1 MKTTTE
7 SWWVIWETFVN
18 LSFWQGFYPIPALL
32 HLVTLSSNHI
42 NIIWQ
47 SGLATW
53 SLESGRLL
61 FPVRPKIH
69 QLEHLPLWRILVVS
83 VLDAPQGSVTK
94 FRIYIYRW
102 IMGFFSYLTP
112 FRGRKARSHCCSGN
126 NVFLLDRGNII
137 CIQTYIYTHPWH
149 GKRLITSVAPYPI
162 VCWHKTWFDIVWM
175 GIPKTGIPISTKMW
189 VRLWWL
195 LCKTNCSLEAY
206 IFGCFSLWQTY
217 ARTHP

>member
-7 SWWVIWETFVN
+7 SWWAIWETFVQ
-18 LSFWQGFYPIPALL
+18 LSFWQGFYPIPTLL
-32 HLVTLSSNHI
+32 HLTTLSSNHI

-102 IMGFFSYLTP
+102 IMGLFSYLTP
-112 FRGRKARSHCCSGN
+112 LRGRKARSHCCSGN
-126 NVFLLDRGNII
+126 NVFLLDKGNII
-137 CIQTYIYTHPWH
+137 CIQTYIYIHTLDMGNVWLPQWLHTPLFVDT
-149 GKRLITSVAPYPI
+149 GPGLILFGWAS
-162 VCWHKTWFDIVWM
+162 
-175 GIPKTGIPISTKMW
+175 PK
-189 VRLWWL
+189 
-195 LCKTNCSLEAY
+195 LESQY
-206 IFGCFSLWQTY
+206 QQKCG
-217 ARTHP
+217 